1 MGKNKVIIAISL
13 VVLMSTLSWDWTNI
27 KSFVTGGVV
36 VWLAQKYSI
45 V

>member
-1 MGKNKVIIAISL
+1 MGKNKVIMAIAL

-27 KSFVTGGVV
+27 KSFVTGGVA